1 MLVDDLGPSAPDK
14 LDGEVVKRSDLALE
28 PDPIRQKDGDFT
40 SVVAEV
46 LQNRSWRV
54 EGLCA
59 TISCSCCKLAC
70 LGSKLPLDD
79 VLPIKIRLDD
89 PAVLLA

>member
-14 LDGEVVKRSDLALE
+14 LGVKLSNDLIWPWSLIPLA
-28 PDPIRQKDGDFT
+28 RKMVT
-40 SVVAEV
+40 SPR
-46 LQNRSWRV
+46 LSRRCFRNRSWRV

>member
-1 MLVDDLGPSAPDK
+1 MLVDNLCTVAPNK

-46 LQNRSWRV
+46 LQEQV
-54 EGLCA
+54 LEG
-59 TISCSCCKLAC
+59 
-70 LGSKLPLDD
+70 
-79 VLPIKIRLDD
+79 
-89 PAVLLA
+89 